1 MRLNQLVLRNFRSY
15 ADCEIEFTD
24 RVNLI
29 VGENAQGKTNTTRSN
44 LFPQHGEITPHL
56 S

>member
-29 VGENAQGKTNTTRSN
+29 VGENAQGKTTLLEAIYFLSTAKSHRN
-44 LFPQHGEITPHL
+44 L